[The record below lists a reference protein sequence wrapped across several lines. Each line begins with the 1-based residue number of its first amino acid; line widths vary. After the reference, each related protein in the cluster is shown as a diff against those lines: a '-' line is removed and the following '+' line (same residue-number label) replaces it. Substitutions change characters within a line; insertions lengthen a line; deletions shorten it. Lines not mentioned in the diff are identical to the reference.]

1 MKVSVG
7 ASDCID
13 NWHNDEIA
21 FHQNNTMALDLIDVA
36 LFARVC
42 GTRNLSAAGREFGL
56 SPAASSARMA
66 QLERQLG
73 ARLLHR
79 TTRQITLTQDG
90 EAFLERAIQLLDAAE
105 LAQSAVGH
113 ASTEPQG

>member
-1 MKVSVG
+1 MS
-7 ASDCID
+7 
-13 NWHNDEIA
+13 
-21 FHQNNTMALDLIDVA
+21 LDLTDVA

-42 GTRNLSAAGREFGL
+42 ATRNLSAAGREFGL

-66 QLERQLG
+66 QLERRLG

-90 EAFLERAIQLLDAAE
+90 ETFLLQAQLLLDAAE
-105 LAQSAVGH
+105 QAAASVGN
-113 ASTEPQG
+113 AARAPQGLLRVAASVSFG